1 MNPKCIQAVNDAAG
15 KPVSAGKLKAIEKEL
30 VKKSRE
36 LARIDASLPPNQRK
50 WASMSRDERTI
61 AAAEAAMKDMLAE
74 AARKEANAFKQI
86 LATNRIDQFV
96 TQRMAEKNTTRS
108 RGFIKFLDLVDA
120 QVGAVRDQY
129 FGQLSDLLEAVT
141 IRDGVG
147 LARNLGMRLFD
158 LDNTGMTKD
167 VVKEI
172 WKNADGHTGN
182 AAAKKAAE
190 AWLKTIEDM
199 RVRFNSAGGN
209 VGKLGYGYLTQI
221 HDSSKIRAAQPQKWG
236 DFVMDRLDRSQY
248 LREDGS
254 RMDDA
259 EVRAIV
265 DQSYET
271 LKNDGFDPDK
281 AGAFR
286 GTGAKANAG
295 SESRVL
301 HFRDGEAWMEYMAEF
316 GRGSLYDAMMGHVS
330 GMARNIALV
339 EAMGPNPA
347 QAAWVQF
354 DLGSKDKE
362 AGIGMGGREWFTT
375 PEQRWK
381 IISGESG
388 MPDNEKL
395 ANIGSGLRLV
405 QTASL
410 LGSAVMS
417 SVTDLGTV
425 RAGIHYNK
433 LSYMQFLAN
442 WRKTAWEEAKGI
454 AGGRK
459 YLQQEL
465 QTHGIIVDSLIDELN
480 RWVGDNMAGNAPGR
494 AAGAVMK
501 LSLMNAWTDSV
512 RRAYRMT
519 LENASA
525 ELVKKDWEKLTEW
538 DRNRFSELGVTK
550 EDWAVLSK
558 VTPEKIGGRDYI
570 TADAVMKLADSETLA
585 STRGDTDII
594 VGRLKQQTA
603 ELQAR
608 NIQDQDWIKGRL
620 DKFDDVRDKMNRA
633 IKQRAAKKIGEADE
647 AGDAL
652 RARIELLD
660 ARKDEAKLL
669 SDMEGEFNKLATKD
683 DIAGFLSEV
692 RAATREATS
701 DASQSVKDARRI
713 GLTFGARRQKLE
725 AALREYQTAAANGE
739 MATGTA
745 LRGMTKKQYELEQ
758 AKLEAD
764 IGDELVKLSSQDA
777 RDALRE
783 AINDGAQGL
792 RRDVGAAM
800 RSAEAIGRRYGEQKG
815 KLERQVRELEN
826 RIGELGRKAD
836 REINE
841 EAKAVQKRAD
851 EMLKDLAEYIKRSQE
866 RQARRQYV
874 IDRLTAEE
882 APAIAAEANRIR
894 RDVAKRWAA
903 AMASESDFGVI
914 NPDVASRALVTWGGE
929 KAGTPKGELA
939 RMSTQFLSFPTAMI
953 TRHWGRV
960 FDTPQGLEGAPMGYR
975 GAEFAQKAGLSQG
988 QAEYLAKFGSLTAF
1002 SLSLALLGGIA
1013 MQIKALA
1020 AGKDPM
1026 DMNPENDEGAR
1037 FWLRAMA
1044 QGGGLSYFGNLI
1056 FAPQESLPGGVMEKT
1071 MGVMAGPVGG
1081 MVGGMGDLTIG
1092 NLQQLAAGEETDAA
1106 AELLRWT
1113 NRNLPGQSLWQIRT
1127 LWQRNV
1133 IEQGQESVNPGFLAR
1148 MKRRA
1153 QKDGTSWWWEPG
1165 DRLPERAPDPST
1177 AWEQ

>member
-1 MNPKCIQAVNDAAG
+1 MNPKCIQAVNAAAG

-61 AAAEAAMKDMLAE
+61 AAAEAAMKDMIAE

-86 LATNRIDQFV
+86 LATNRIEQFV

-158 LDNTGMTKD
+158 LDNPGMTKD

-301 HFRDGEAWMEYMAEF
+301 HFKDGEAWMEYMAEF

-347 QAAWVQF
+347 QAARVQF

-405 QTASL
+405 QTGAL

-417 SVTDLGTV
+417 SITDLGTI

-433 LSYMQFLAN
+433 LPYMQFFAN
-442 WRKTAWEEAKGI
+442 WRKTLWEEAKGI

-459 YLQQEL
+459 YLHQEL
-465 QTHGIIVDSLIDELN
+465 QTHGIIVDSLIDGLN
-480 RWVGDNMAGNAPGR
+480 RWVGDNMVGSAPGR

-501 LSLMNAWTDSV
+501 LSLMNAWTDSL

-570 TADAVMKLADSETLA
+570 TADAVMRT
-585 STRGDTDII
+585 
-594 VGRLKQQTA
+594 
-603 ELQAR
+603 
-608 NIQDQDWIKGRL
+608 
-620 DKFDDVRDKMNRA
+620 
-633 IKQRAAKKIGEADE
+633 GEPGAVE
-647 AGDAL
+647 A
-652 RARIELLD
+652 
-660 ARKDEAKLL
+660 
-669 SDMEGEFNKLATKD
+669 
-683 DIAGFLSEV
+683 
-692 RAATREATS
+692 
-701 DASQSVKDARRI
+701 
-713 GLTFGARRQKLE
+713 
-725 AALREYQTAAANGE
+725 
-739 MATGTA
+739 
-745 LRGMTKKQYELEQ
+745 
-758 AKLEAD
+758 
-764 IGDELVKLSSQDA
+764 
-777 RDALRE
+777 
-783 AINDGAQGL
+783 
-792 RRDVGAAM
+792 
-800 RSAEAIGRRYGEQKG
+800 
-815 KLERQVRELEN
+815 
-826 RIGELGRKAD
+826 
-836 REINE
+836 
-841 EAKAVQKRAD
+841 
-851 EMLKDLAEYIKRSQE
+851 
-866 RQARRQYV
+866 
-874 IDRLTAEE
+874 
-882 APAIAAEANRIR
+882 
-894 RDVAKRWAA
+894 AKRWAA

-1165 DRLPERAPDPST
+1165 DRLPERAPDPS
-1177 AWEQ
+1177 AAFEQ